1 MLAGY
6 ILFIVIVIGLPI
18 IGIKKFVL
26 KKQIRIVPKSNIIKT
41 SEKQSEE
48 FIEMKTFHAKSR
60 IIQVQAINIIDVNEI
75 ESQSSTRNL
84 VNDPNIKLPQSPP
97 NILYNNSK
105 RNKNLINFTGMIL
118 ISVMFIII
126 GYFPLASR
134 LGWIS
139 QRNGNTYLFVPI
151 CCIPVILPT
160 IYFMSNPKHLIK
172 VLRDMQFL

>member
-1 MLAGY
+1 
-6 ILFIVIVIGLPI
+6 
-18 IGIKKFVL
+18 
-26 KKQIRIVPKSNIIKT
+26 
-41 SEKQSEE
+41 
-48 FIEMKTFHAKSR
+48 MKTFHAKSR

-75 ESQSSTRNL
+75 ESQSNTRN
-84 VNDPNIKLPQSPP
+84 LPQSPP